1 MTVCEPDLK
10 EERRLRR
17 EGHEWVAG
25 LDEVGRGA
33 WAGPLTVGVAVVRPR
48 VQLRSMPAWL
58 RDSKMLS
65 EARREEIFGAV
76 GKWLEAW
83 SVGHATSFECDRWG
97 MTEALRVAARRAL
110 AGLQQA
116 PDALLI
122 DGPVNLLHRPGQT
135 AVAEPS
141 GPEHPDRM
149 PRHQVSPD
157 SMSPHAMSPE
167 TMWSDTM
174 APPTMSPETVWSGS
188 MWSDAVPSEPLAPDA
203 AAIDALTLGALPP
216 DAGPTGAGASGAMWS
231 DPGGP
236 DAGPQAPAPFEGEA
250 FGGVVRPIVD
260 GDAKC
265 ASVAAASVLAKVVRD
280 RIMREEADHFP
291 AYGFERNKGYPS
303 LVHQTALR
311 GYGPSAIHRRSW
323 AFMEELPWRGHPC
336 PVRMQISCVDDR
348 QGRLFPAF

>member
-110 AGLQQA
+110 AGLRQT

-122 DGPVNLLHRPGQT
+122 DGPVNLLGRPGR
-135 AVAEPS
+135 AAAGVPS
-141 GPEHPDRM
+141 GDDPDDGTT
-149 PRHQVSPD
+149 PDAASPG
-157 SMSPHAMSPE
+157 SM
-167 TMWSDTM
+167 
-174 APPTMSPETVWSGS
+174 VSGS
-188 MWSDAVPSEPLAPDA
+188 MLSDSMFS
-203 AAIDALTLGALPP
+203 
-216 DAGPTGAGASGAMWS
+216 GPIVSGSMVSDAMWS
-231 DPGGP
+231 HSSPFRALTPDSTPGPVAAPHAISAEAFASDPVWSDPTGSDVGP
-236 DAGPQAPAPFEGEA
+236 TVSALGSEA
-250 FGGVVRPIVD
+250 FGGVIRPIVD

-291 AYGFERNKGYPS
+291 VYGFERNKGYPS

-348 QGRLFPAF
+348 QGRLFPAS

>member
-1 MTVCEPDLK
+1 
-10 EERRLRR
+10 
-17 EGHEWVAG
+17 
-25 LDEVGRGA
+25 
-33 WAGPLTVGVAVVRPR
+33 
-48 VQLRSMPAWL
+48 MPAWL

-97 MTEALRVAARRAL
+97 MTEALRVAAQRAL
-110 AGLQQA
+110 AGLEQA

-122 DGPVNLLHRPGQT
+122 DGPVNLLRGPRGT
-135 AVAEPS
+135 AATGVPSGAEPR
-141 GPEHPDRM
+141 DR
-149 PRHQVSPD
+149 VSPD
-157 SMSPHAMSPE
+157 HASPDSI
-167 TMWSDTM
+167 
-174 APPTMSPETVWSGS
+174 WSGS
-188 MWSDAVPSEPLAPDA
+188 VWSESTWTDSNWSDSVLSEPVLSEPVLSESVVPHPASPDA
-203 AAIDALTLGALPP
+203 MPTEALESVPVWSDP
-216 DAGPTGAGASGAMWS
+216 VWSDPVWS
-231 DPGGP
+231 DPGGLG
-236 DAGPQAPAPFEGEA
+236 AAPSVSAPFGSEA
-250 FGGVVRPIVD
+250 FAGVIRPIVD

-291 AYGFERNKGYPS
+291 VYGFERNKGYPS

-336 PVRMQISCVDDR
+336 PVRMQISCADDR

>member
-76 GKWLEAW
+76 GRWLEAW
-83 SVGHATSFECDRWG
+83 SVGHATSYECDRWG

-110 AGLQQA
+110 AGLPQA

-122 DGPVNLLHRPGQT
+122 DGPVNLLRRPGQ
-135 AVAEPS
+135 AAAADGAPPWPEPL
-141 GPEHPDRM
+141 DRM
-149 PRHQVSPD
+149 PLDPASP
-157 SMSPHAMSPE
+157 
-167 TMWSDTM
+167 DTM
-174 APPTMSPETVWSGS
+174 APDIMSTETASPETTWSDSISPEIMGSASVWPDSVF
-188 MWSDAVPSEPLAPDA
+188 SDAVPSEPFPSTAVPPDPNRTG
-203 AAIDALTLGALPP
+203 AIASAIWSDAGDQ
-216 DAGPTGAGASGAMWS
+216 DAGPS
-231 DPGGP
+231 
-236 DAGPQAPAPFEGEA
+236 APASFGSDA
-250 FGGVVRPIVD
+250 FRGVIRPIVD

-348 QGRLFPAF
+348 QGRLFPAS

>member
-17 EGHEWVAG
+17 EGHQWVAG

-97 MTEALRVAARRAL
+97 ITEALRVAARRAL
-110 AGLQQA
+110 AGLGQQ
-116 PDALLI
+116 PDALLV
-122 DGPVNLLHRPGQT
+122 DGPVNLLRQPQPPQPPQPHQQQ
-135 AVAEPS
+135 E
-141 GPEHPDRM
+141 GP
-149 PRHQVSPD
+149 
-157 SMSPHAMSPE
+157 
-167 TMWSDTM
+167 
-174 APPTMSPETVWSGS
+174 PPF
-188 MWSDAVPSEPLAPDA
+188 D
-203 AAIDALTLGALPP
+203 
-216 DAGPTGAGASGAMWS
+216 
-231 DPGGP
+231 
-236 DAGPQAPAPFEGEA
+236 
-250 FGGVVRPIVD
+250 GVVRPIVD
-260 GDAKC
+260 GDARC
-265 ASVAAASVLAKVVRD
+265 VSVAAASVLAKVVRD
-280 RIMREEADHFP
+280 RIMRDEADHFP
-291 AYGFERNKGYPS
+291 AYAFERNKGYPS

-323 AFMEELPWRGHPC
+323 AFMGELPWRGHPC
-336 PVRMQISCVDDR
+336 PVRAQISCVDDH
-348 QGRLFPAF
+348 QGQL